1 MSKVTLDRETFKALA
16 SETRLQVLHAL
27 DERRKTGSELA
38 RELDLNKATIHEH
51 LQILEA
57 TGLVAKK
64 DEGRKWMYWEL
75 TWEGSKLLHPGHG
88 AVFSVLLGLSVL
100 ATGGGIATLGA
111 ALGWWLD
118 ASDQAGIQR
127 SEEPAGSPEAETAPS
142 DEGSNDP
149 ETAAES
155 QESGDVAAGAEESS
169 MLEAQD
175 GSNGFFDELG
185 WSAIMLLFTAV
196 VAVAM
201 AVWLRRRR

>member
-75 TWEGSKLLHPGHG
+75 TWEGSKLLHPGQG

-100 ATGGGIATLGA
+100 ATGGGIASLGT
-111 ALGWWLD
+111 ALGWWLQNADD
-118 ASDQAGIQR
+118 AGLLKDDEAD
-127 SEEPAGSPEAETAPS
+127 GSPESASEPAA
-142 DEGSNDP
+142 DEEEDSSGEP
-149 ETAAES
+149 PA
-155 QESGDVAAGAEESS
+155 QESADAPEETS

-175 GSNGFFDELG
+175 DGGGFFDELG
-185 WSAIMLLFTAV
+185 WTAIMLLFTAV

-201 AVWLRRRR
+201 AIWLRRRR